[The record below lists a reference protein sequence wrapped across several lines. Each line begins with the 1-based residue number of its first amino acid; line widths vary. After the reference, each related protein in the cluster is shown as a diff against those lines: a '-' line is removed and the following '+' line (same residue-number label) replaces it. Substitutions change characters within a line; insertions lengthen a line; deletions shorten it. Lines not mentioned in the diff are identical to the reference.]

1 MTDTDIIL
9 KLYETML
16 EETPTTK
23 NYKKNLEILTKAKQD
38 FIKHLENQN
47 IESLDE
53 LCSLVCELNDDLNK
67 QMFYKGL
74 SLGIKLSNFNVDS
87 IEE

>member
-1 MTDTDIIL
+1 MNDNDIIL
-9 KLYETML
+9 KLYETSL

-74 SLGIKLSNFNVDS
+74 SLGIKLSNFNVES

>member
-1 MTDTDIIL
+1 MNDNDIIL
-9 KLYETML
+9 KLYETSL

-87 IEE
+87 IEQ

>member
-1 MTDTDIIL
+1 MNDNVIIL
-9 KLYETML
+9 KLYETSL

>member
-9 KLYETML
+9 NLYDIVLAE
-16 EETPTTK
+16 PTTK
-23 NYKKNLEILTKAKQD
+23 QYKKDLEDLEKAKQD

-47 IESLDE
+47 IDSLDE
-53 LCSLVCELNDDLNK
+53 LCSLVHKLDDDLNK
-67 QMFYKGL
+67 QIFFRGL

>member
-1 MTDTDIIL
+1 MNDNDIIL
-9 KLYETML
+9 KLYETSL

-23 NYKKNLEILTKAKQD
+23 NYKKNLKILTKAKQD

-74 SLGIKLSNFNVDS
+74 SLGIKLSNFNLDN
-87 IEE
+87 IEQ

>member
-1 MTDTDIIL
+1 MNDNDIIL
-9 KLYETML
+9 KLYETPL

-74 SLGIKLSNFNVDS
+74 SLGIKLSNFNLDN
-87 IEE
+87 IEQ

>member
-1 MTDTDIIL
+1 MNDDDIIL
-9 KLYETML
+9 KLYETSL

-47 IESLDE
+47 IESSDE

-74 SLGIKLSNFNVDS
+74 SLGIKLSNFNLDN
-87 IEE
+87 IEQ

>member
-1 MTDTDIIL
+1 MNDNDIIL
-9 KLYETML
+9 KLYETSL

-53 LCSLVCELNDDLNK
+53 LCSHVCELYDDLNK

>member
-1 MTDTDIIL
+1 MNDNDIIL
-9 KLYETML
+9 KLYETSL
-16 EETPTTK
+16 GETPTTK

>member
-1 MTDTDIIL
+1 MNDNDIIL
-9 KLYETML
+9 KLYETSL